1 MPISTLIMH
10 DHPWLPSRL
19 QSATALLF
27 ASGHGFIERER
38 VHAVEADEGHCS
50 SPVAGRQG
58 KGNNNNAYSSTL
70 QFENTPKDAKSGG

>member
-38 VHAVEADEGHCS
+38 VHAVEAEGGAVLH
-50 SPVAGRQG
+50 Q
-58 KGNNNNAYSSTL
+58 
-70 QFENTPKDAKSGG
+70 